1 MTFTTAYSI
10 LSEKL
15 MTVYDSREASII
27 ARYILEDVFNATF
40 WSETEMSLDEINRL
54 EEVTQR
60 LLRHEPWQYIGG
72 YADFYGLK
80 FNFY

>member
-27 ARYILEDVFNATF
+27 ARYILEDVFNVTF

-60 LLRHEPWQYIGG
+60 LLRHEPW
-72 YADFYGLK
+72 
-80 FNFY
+80 